1 MMELLQLTCSI
12 MAQLKGKLLVKCEL
26 PQDLHHETNEIL
38 GWVHPAQRK
47 QVIIHPDNQSQD
59 SIPVIAR
66 PL

>member
-26 PQDLHHETNEIL
+26 PQELHHETNEIL
-38 GWVHPAQRK
+38 GWVLPGQKK
-47 QVIIHPDNQSQD
+47 QVNINQDNHSQD
-59 SIPVIAR
+59 SISVIR